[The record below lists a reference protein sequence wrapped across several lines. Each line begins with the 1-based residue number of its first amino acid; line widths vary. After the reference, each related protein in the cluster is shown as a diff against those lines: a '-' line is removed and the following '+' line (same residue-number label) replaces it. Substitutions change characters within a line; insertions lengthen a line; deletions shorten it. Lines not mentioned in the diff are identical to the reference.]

1 MTNLQA
7 ALIAVLLA
15 AIVIGMSIMA
25 GLLYSG
31 ADGNAVAV
39 ISAIV
44 VGLMSPL
51 GQAYRHAFPTTDA
64 VKEPTP

>member
-1 MTNLQA
+1 MTKLQA
-7 ALIAVLLA
+7 ALVGGLLLA
-15 AIVIGMSIMA
+15 ILVGMGIMA
-25 GLLYSG
+25 GLISGG

-51 GQAYRHAFPTTDA
+51 GQAYRHLFPTTDA
-64 VKEPTP
+64 PKDETK